1 MEPLGWKTYLAY
13 RGLTCFANVFSNVT
27 ISMSICWASNKKE
40 ASYAVNFLAS
50 ESVTTS
56 VMLTAMNVK
65 GRRLTIS

>member
-1 MEPLGWKTYLAY
+1 MEDLLGL
-13 RGLTCFANVFSNVT
+13 RGLTCFANVLSNVT
-27 ISMSICWASNKKE
+27 NSTSNCWASHKKE

-50 ESVTTS
+50 ASVTTS